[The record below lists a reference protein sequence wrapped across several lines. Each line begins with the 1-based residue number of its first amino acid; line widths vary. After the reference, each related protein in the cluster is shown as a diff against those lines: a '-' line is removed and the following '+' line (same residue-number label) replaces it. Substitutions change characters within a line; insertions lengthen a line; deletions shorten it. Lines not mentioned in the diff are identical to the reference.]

1 SVGGYVYAV
10 NLLSFTATTPFN
22 LADYWSAFAAL
33 IVIGIAKIIL
43 THLDNETWG
52 GNATKCSIGRN
63 ALAIGFLE
71 AAIEPY
77 ITALMFLLFVAK
89 IVVWIKHNGTK

>member
-1 SVGGYVYAV
+1 GYVYAV

-22 LADYWSAFAAL
+22 LAVYWSAFAAL

-43 THLDNETWG
+43 THLDKETWG
-52 GNATKCSIGRN
+52 GIATKCSLGLT
-63 ALAIGFLE
+63 ALAICFL
-71 AAIEPY
+71 AAAREPY

-89 IVVWIKHNGTK
+89 IVVWIKQNGTK